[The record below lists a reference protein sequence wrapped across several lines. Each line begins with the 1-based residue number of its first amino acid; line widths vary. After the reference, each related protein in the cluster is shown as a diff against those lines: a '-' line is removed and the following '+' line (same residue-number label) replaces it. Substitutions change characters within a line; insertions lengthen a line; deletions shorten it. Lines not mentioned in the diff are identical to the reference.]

1 MTQSLI
7 KRPGYSDRFD
17 RSTKHYAVAFPDEQ
31 RYLQSAEL
39 NEMQSLSDDKL
50 RRVAEY
56 ILQDGRI
63 VRGDDPVVTPVGDGE
78 ISVTVR
84 LPECAIYVGGLVH
97 DVETAQFE
105 LPATG
110 NVMIGIRLAES
121 VVTDVEDASLKGHLQ
136 GSESYMEPGAARI
149 RFEASWG
156 TSEDGNAD
164 PLISVF
170 NMQDGA
176 IITNETNTDYS
187 EIYQALAAYSSESNG
202 AYVFSGC
209 EVGALGLNGDGEQV
223 FTISEGV
230 AYVSGRRLP
239 RAQSLRLRVLEEPD
253 LREVSAEP
261 HAFTEPS
268 GGTQTFTLSRSPI
281 AEVSQITIIKETTET
296 VVHGAFS
303 GASDALTNT
312 SVESIQEIKQGGTTY
327 TSPADWLL
335 SSGEIDW
342 SPGGAEP
349 TPGSSYTVK
358 YRYYQNIAPDL
369 VTRDAV
375 TLTGATQGTNALI
388 DYTYKLPR
396 IDVIA
401 MDQSGMLTYV
411 KGNSA
416 LSRPRPAIIP
426 STHLELA
433 RVINRWG
440 IAPTIVQSAVRNVPY
455 SEINAM
461 KRALL
466 DIYDLVSQERL
477 KSDVSAREVSAKR
490 GVFVDPFLDDDMRDQ
505 GVPQTA
511 ASFGGQLRLP
521 VLAKVHE
528 FPALLAVQHLD
539 FTNEAIISQLRHTH
553 GMKINP
559 YATFTPM
566 PGRASL
572 EPSSD
577 IWTETEE
584 LWTSPEAQAF
594 EAEEGQAITGVSL
607 EQEMELVRTT
617 TRAAGTIRVR
627 QVNFRLEG
635 FIQDEALDSAT
646 FDDVPITLTGH
657 TPADADGVIT
667 GTFEIP
673 ADIPTGAKLVRFV
686 GGAGTRA
693 STTYV
698 GRGTITVEEW
708 RLVSTLGTTTADM
721 PQPINPPQVINNIT
735 NITNVVNNTGS
746 WEDPNSWDNGSSDP
760 LAQTFTLAANRCI
773 SGVRLKCAKKGA
785 ASNAIFV
792 QLRQTDVGIPNRV
805 VLAEAFVPGT
815 AFEEGE
821 IFTAEFAVPVYLER
835 GREYAFVVLT
845 DDAEHSLAVAS
856 VGRIDQSGEV
866 VTEQPFVIGVLLSS
880 SNASTWTVHNETDL
894 WFQLLASRF
903 DPVEKTVAIGAF
915 TATKMS
921 DIIVSA
927 GVEYPDNQTEVTIRL
942 SRPNGEVIAATPGQR
957 IRLDEFIENET
968 IQVAAVLTGTA
979 LATPFLF
986 PDVQIIEGELQTSAN
1001 YESRVV
1007 QADGANRA
1015 SVTFDAF
1022 LPTGST
1028 VSVEIGEPGNFV
1040 VSSVANARPLG
1051 DGVVEQT
1058 YQRTPYAPQDAKTR
1072 ITLTGTPAARPNL
1085 SSLRMVTT
1093 EV

>member
-7 KRPGYSDRFD
+7 KRPGYTDRFD
-17 RSTKHYAVAFPDEQ
+17 RSTKHFAVAFPDEQ
-31 RYLQSAEL
+31 HYLQSAEL
-39 NEMQSLSDDKL
+39 NEMQSQADDKL

-63 VRGDDPVVTPVGDGE
+63 VRGDDPVVTPVGDGD
-78 ISVTVR
+78 ISVMVR
-84 LPECAIYVGGLVH
+84 LPECSIYVGGLVH
-97 DVETAQFE
+97 DVDAAQFE

-110 NVMIGIRLAES
+110 TVMIGIRLTES
-121 VVTDVEDASLKGHLQ
+121 VVTDVEDAGLKGHLQ
-136 GSESYMEPGAARI
+136 GSESYMEPGASRI
-149 RFEASWG
+149 RFDASWG
-156 TSEDGNAD
+156 TSVDGETA
-164 PLISVF
+164 PLVSVF

-223 FTISEGV
+223 FTVSEGV
-230 AYVSGRRLP
+230 AYVGGRRLP
-239 RAQSLRLRVLEEPD
+239 RSQSLRLRVPEEPD

-281 AEVSQITIIKETTET
+281 AEVSKITIIVETTET

-303 GASDALTNT
+303 GASDALTHA
-312 SVESIQEIKQGGTTY
+312 SVESILEIKQGGTTY

-335 SSGEIDW
+335 SAGEIDW

-349 TPGSSYTVK
+349 NPGSSYTVK
-358 YRYYQNIAPDL
+358 YRYYQNVAPDF

-375 TLTGATQGTNALI
+375 TVTGATQGTNALV

-401 MDQSGMLTYV
+401 MDQSGLLTYV

-416 LSRPRPAIIP
+416 LSRPRSAIIP

-466 DIYDLVSQERL
+466 DIYDLVAQERL
-477 KSDVSAREVSAKR
+477 KSDVTAREVSAKR
-490 GVFVDPFLDDDMRDQ
+490 GVFVDPFFDDDMRDQ
-505 GVPQTA
+505 GVAQTA
-511 ASFGGQLRLP
+511 ASFAGRLRLP
-521 VLAKVHE
+521 VLAQVHE
-528 FPALLAVQHLD
+528 FPALISVQHLD
-539 FTNEAIISQLRHTH
+539 FTNEAIISQLRHSH

-566 PGRASL
+566 PGRAAL

-577 IWTETEE
+577 IWTETETQ
-584 LWTSPEAQAF
+584 WTSPQSQAF
-594 EAEEGQAITGVSL
+594 EAPEGEAITGVSL
-607 EQEMELVRTT
+607 EQEVELVRTT
-617 TRAAGTIRVR
+617 TRPAGTIRQR
-627 QVNFRLEG
+627 AVNFRLEG
-635 FIQDEALDSAT
+635 FIQDEVIERAT
-646 FDDVPITLTGH
+646 FDDVEIALTGH
-657 TPADADGVIT
+657 APANADGVVT
-667 GTFEIP
+667 GSFDIP
-673 ADIPTGAKLVRFV
+673 ADIPAGAKLVRFF
-686 GGAGTRA
+686 GSAGTRA

-735 NITNVVNNTGS
+735 NIVTGIGRGGRRD
-746 WEDPNSWDNGSSDP
+746 DPNSWDNGSSDP
-760 LAQTFTLAANRCI
+760 LAQTFTLAESRCI
-773 SGVRLKCAKKGA
+773 SGIRLMCAKKGA

-792 QLRQTDVGIPNRV
+792 QLRQTDVGIPNRT

-835 GREYAFVVLT
+835 GREFAFVVLT

-856 VGRIDQSGEV
+856 VGRIDQSGDV
-866 VTEQPFVIGVLLSS
+866 VTEQPFVVGVLLSS
-880 SNASTWTVHNETDL
+880 SNAATWTPHNETDL
-894 WFQLLASRF
+894 WFQLLAARF
-903 DPVEKTVAIGAF
+903 NPVEKTVPVGAF

-927 GVEYPDNQTEVTIRL
+927 GVEYPDNQTDVTIRL
-942 SRPNGEVIAATPGQR
+942 TRPNGEVISATPGQR

-986 PDVQIIEGELQTSAN
+986 PDVQLIEGELQTSAD

-1007 QADGANRA
+1007 EADGADRT

-1028 VSVEIGEPGNFV
+1028 VTVEIGEPGDFV
-1040 VSSVANARPLG
+1040 PASVSNARPLG

-1072 ITLTGTPAARPNL
+1072 ITLTGTPAARPYL
-1085 SSLRMVTT
+1085 SGLRMVTT